1 MYADL
6 GPGRMLDLDP
16 PSPNGVD
23 LLYSHEYVANRMR
36 GQLSRPPTL
45 AERTSLYSY
54 VTNNSVNYVDPSG
67 LKKVCGFYVWLYTGL
82 GWCVEENVYNAAMNA
97 AGQSVIQS
105 IKCWWNCEV
114 DIHQSLAAQLGL
126 GGAGGGHL
134 IFTHLEVPKPPD
146 LRWPGTG
153 DITTL
158 QRILA
163 QRMRERGYERIAE
176 RLHRAA
182 TRVSN
187 RPVATGVGS
196 VARRVVIAE
205 CLFSIACSIKCG
217 YEQLR

>member
-6 GPGRMLDLDP
+6 GPGQMIDLDP
-16 PSPNGVD
+16 PSPNGMD
-23 LLYSHEYVANRMR
+23 LLYSHEYVTARMR
-36 GQLSRPPTL
+36 HLRRPPTL
-45 AERTSLYSY
+45 AERNNLYSY
-54 VTNNSVNYVDPSG
+54 VTNNPVNYVDPSG
-67 LKKVCGFYVWLYTGL
+67 LRKVCGFYVWLYTGL

-97 AGQSVIQS
+97 AGPSVVES

-114 DIHQSLAAQLGL
+114 DIHKSLAGELGL
-126 GGAGGGHL
+126 VGAGGGHL

-146 LRWPGTG
+146 LRLPGTG
-153 DITTL
+153 DISTL

-163 QRMRERGYERIAE
+163 QRMREHGHERIAK

-187 RPVATGVGS
+187 RPAATGAGS
-196 VARRVVIAE
+196 FARGVVIAE